1 MRSGPGPRVDH
12 GLDRLAVAIVALGVA
27 GIAVSAYLTVA
38 HYAGATL
45 ACQESA
51 LIDCEA
57 VTTSSYSLVP
67 GTQLPVSVPGLLWS
81 ALVVA
86 AGLLALAGRRTRAL
100 DVGLALWAAGALLVV
115 LYFVRAEI
123 VVIGRICLW
132 CTAFHAIVLVVLL
145 LAFARLPSALDQDA

>member
-1 MRSGPGPRVDH
+1 MRTAPDPSAGRR
-12 GLDRLAVAIVALGVA
+12 LDRVLVAIVALGVA
-27 GIAVSAYLTVA
+27 GFAVSAYLTLA

-45 ACQESA
+45 ACQENA

-67 GTQLPVSVPGLLWS
+67 GTQIPVSVPGLLWS
-81 ALVVA
+81 AVVVA
-86 AGLLALAGRRTRAL
+86 AGLLALAGRGSRLL
-100 DVGLALWAAGALLVV
+100 DVGLAVWAGGALLGV

-132 CTAFHAIVLVVLL
+132 CTVFHVIVLVVLL
-145 LAFARLPSALDQDA
+145 LALTRLQSVSEDV

>member
-1 MRSGPGPRVDH
+1 MRSG
-12 GLDRLAVAIVALGVA
+12 LDRSALLVLLLGLAGLAIGL
-27 GIAVSAYLTVA
+27 YLTVV

-45 ACQESA
+45 ACTQTS

-67 GTQLPVSVPGLLWS
+67 GTGIPVSVPGMAWS
-81 ALVVA
+81 
-86 AGLLALAGRRTRAL
+86 LLAAAIGALQLRGARRGL
-100 DVGLALWAAGALLVV
+100 DVVLAVSSGLALVGV

-132 CTAFHAIVLVVLL
+132 CTAFHVIVLVTLL
-145 LAFARLPSALDQDA
+145 VALVRLQRAAEAA